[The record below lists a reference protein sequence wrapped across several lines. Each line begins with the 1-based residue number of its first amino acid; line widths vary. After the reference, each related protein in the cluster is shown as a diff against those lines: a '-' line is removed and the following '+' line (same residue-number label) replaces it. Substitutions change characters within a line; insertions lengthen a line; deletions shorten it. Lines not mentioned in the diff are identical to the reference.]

1 MARHARLDVYRTILD
16 TKLVATFHDERLET
30 AERIAGALLDGGVR
44 ALEFLARSDAA
55 LGVFRE
61 LVARVRASDGAALLG
76 VGSIVDPA
84 TAALYLAA
92 GADFVVSPLLAP
104 DVVATC
110 HRHQVAILPGIGT
123 VTELSNAQA
132 LGVEIVKL
140 FPSSAMNG
148 PEFVRSLRAPMPWSR
163 VMPTGNGV
171 AFSETSIREWIAAGA
186 CAVGMGDALSDPK
199 LIAARD
205 FAAITA
211 RVRQVLD
218 WIAAARTA

>member
-30 AERIAGALLDGGVR
+30 AERIACALLDGGVR

-61 LVARVRASDGAALLG
+61 LVGRVRARDGAALLG

-110 HRHQVAILPGIGT
+110 HRHQVAILPPTIDHRDVLARERAERHHAIT
-123 VTELSNAQA
+123 VLTSRARRT
-132 LGVEIVKL
+132 I
-140 FPSSAMNG
+140 SSA
-148 PEFVRSLRAPMPWSR
+148 P
-163 VMPTGNGV
+163 
-171 AFSETSIREWIAAGA
+171 
-186 CAVGMGDALSDPK
+186 
-199 LIAARD
+199 
-205 FAAITA
+205 
-211 RVRQVLD
+211 
-218 WIAAARTA
+218 